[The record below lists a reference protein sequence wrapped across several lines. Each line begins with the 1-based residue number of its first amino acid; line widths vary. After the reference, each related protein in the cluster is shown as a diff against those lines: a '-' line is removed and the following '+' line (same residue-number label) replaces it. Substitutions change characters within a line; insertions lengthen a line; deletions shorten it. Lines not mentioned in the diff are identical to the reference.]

1 MTLSAL
7 RRGPPESRADF
18 VREIADDVSRR
29 IREGLVSEPE
39 ARELAASLRFQA
51 ELLLPERMEAFDR
64 IYGSRFER
72 LIRQFLRA
80 RADRE
85 GAGPHAVG

>member
-1 MTLSAL
+1 MTLSEL
-7 RRGPPESRADF
+7 RQRPPGLRADF

-64 IYGSRFER
+64 IYGARFER
-72 LIRQFLRA
+72 LIRQFLQG
-80 RADRE
+80 E
-85 GAGPHAVG
+85 G

>member
-7 RRGPPESRADF
+7 RREPPESRAAF

-39 ARELAASLRFQA
+39 ARQLAESLRFQA
-51 ELLLPERMEAFDR
+51 GLLLPERMETFDR
-64 IYGSRFER
+64 IYGARFER
-72 LIRQFLRA
+72 LIRQFLRG
-80 RADRE
+80 E
-85 GAGPHAVG
+85 N